1 MSLIHKPEM
10 TEENRAAHQHNGR
23 QSRGAATTEG
33 KERTRAANLRHGFY
47 SQARGEALRALGE
60 DPAELRA
67 LIEDAR
73 ASWRPADGFQA
84 RIAERLGR
92 LQWRMDRA
100 ERMQESL
107 AARLMQQRQKR
118 RQLKATGLRERMT
131 PRIDI
136 MESLATNAADP
147 RYYTPR
153 EYFKV
158 FREAFGME
166 GEGVEKDILLLMH
179 RLRKPEGP
187 VAEASGSR
195 RGRPGKTACR
205 EDEVV
210 PPLDPSPNVVAAGER
225 EEDDYLRELAAWD
238 ESDLPIPWP
247 EIPVAKGAERD
258 RLREELVDLAK
269 MNLESLREVL
279 NSELKAYED
288 PWSQIEQDELQ
299 AAPHPHAELMRREE
313 ESCFRQFMHLGSLL
327 MKIQN
332 HAEKQVSGARC
343 QVLGDEKQVAGDR
356 LQGTGDG
363 HPAVAPSPS
372 GTTHQAG
379 QNEGASGDVDENT
392 DGQVSGASYQV
403 PEGKEPVERN
413 GLQAPGGEVMAAAAG
428 GSVRGSA
435 QNEGASGDV
444 DENIDPGRMGP
455 RPFCPASGQWGLAT
469 PDKLT

>member
-23 QSRGAATTEG
+23 KSRGAATAEG

-47 SQARGEALRALGE
+47 SKAREEALRALGE
-60 DPAELRA
+60 DPAELNE
-67 LIEDAR
+67 LIAETCAD
-73 ASWRPADGFQA
+73 WRPANGFQA

-92 LQWRMDRA
+92 LLWRMERA

-107 AARLMQQRQKR
+107 AARLMQQHQKR
-118 RQLKATGLRERMT
+118 RQHKATGLRERMT

-166 GEGVEKDILLLMH
+166 GDGVEKDILLLMH

-195 RGRPGKTACR
+195 RGRHGETACR
-205 EDEVV
+205 EDGLV
-210 PPLDPSPNVVAAGER
+210 PPLDPSPDVVAAGER
-225 EEDDYLRELAAWD
+225 EEDEYLRELAAWD

-247 EIPVAKGAERD
+247 KIPVAKGAERD
-258 RLREELVDLAK
+258 GLREELVDLAK

-299 AAPHPHAELMRREE
+299 AAPHPQAELMRREE
-313 ESCFRQFMHLGSLL
+313 ESCFRQFMRLGNLL

-332 HAEKQVSGARC
+332 HAQKQA
-343 QVLGDEKQVAGDR
+343 E
-356 LQGTGDG
+356 
-363 HPAVAPSPS
+363 
-372 GTTHQAG
+372 
-379 QNEGASGDVDENT
+379 NEGVSGDVHENK
-392 DGQVSGASYQV
+392 DGEENGAMTTCHELVAVGAEGEQQSVQSSEFEVRSQGTSEGATQKTVWSQESGVRSSGPSESERQTFANLK
-403 PEGKEPVERN
+403 PAARN
-413 GLQAPGGEVMAAAAG
+413 GRPAGTAQAAA
-428 GSVRGSA
+428 
-435 QNEGASGDV
+435 
-444 DENIDPGRMGP
+444 
-455 RPFCPASGQWGLAT
+455 
-469 PDKLT
+469 